1 MIPLHLFA
9 FSSENG
15 YIYIGFI
22 MEVENLEIVTIV
34 LIVLLIV
41 FAGVGLI
48 WLLRNKQE
56 TVTTSDYALCP
67 IVDEDGQCT
76 LTITD
81 EVAKE
86 STYFINQQYL
96 KELTA
101 EHPLLEITLS
111 PRPFCKKKR
120 VTDICYNGDSLISH

>member
-1 MIPLHLFA
+1 
-9 FSSENG
+9 
-15 YIYIGFI
+15 
-22 MEVENLEIVTIV
+22 MEAVTIV
-34 LIVLLIV
+34 LVAFLVV

-56 TVTTSDYALCP
+56 VITTSNYALCP

-81 EVAKE
+81 EAAKE

-96 KELTA
+96 QELAA

-111 PRPFCKKKR
+111 PRPFCRKKR
-120 VTDICYNGDSLISH
+120 VVDIHYNGDSLIKH